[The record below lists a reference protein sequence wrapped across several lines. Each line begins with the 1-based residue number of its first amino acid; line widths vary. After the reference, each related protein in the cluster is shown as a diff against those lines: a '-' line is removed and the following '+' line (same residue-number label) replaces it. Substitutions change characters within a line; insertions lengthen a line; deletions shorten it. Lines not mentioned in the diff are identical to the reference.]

1 MPFQDRIAHAA
12 AVAKWKAD
20 QQMRLFKSQNRI
32 GEIETQIRVEK
43 ASLAD
48 KTLALYAQDQ
58 LVEEDLKK
66 SCADIAALHELIRG
80 QQSLQ
85 EAIRSE
91 RPPEQ
96 GAYSAAAPLAQPA
109 PVQSETLSGLVCP
122 QCNRPLVGRFCPD
135 HGMEGVPPIQS
146 AEPAPSANVD
156 ADAPLV
162 CPTCGKILTVRF
174 CPEHG
179 LEGVPK
185 SKS

>member
-32 GEIETQIRVEK
+32 GEIETQIRAEK
-43 ASLAD
+43 AALAD

-58 LVEEDLKK
+58 LVEDELKTI
-66 SCADIAALHELIRG
+66 CAGIASLHELVRE

-85 EAIRSE
+85 EAIRNE

-96 GAYSAAAPLAQPA
+96 ASSSATYP
-109 PVQSETLSGLVCP
+109 PVQSETLSGLICP

-135 HGMEGVPPIQS
+135 HGVEGISPTQS
-146 AEPAPSANVD
+146 AEPVPATD
-156 ADAPLV
+156 ADASLV
-162 CPTCGKILTVRF
+162 CPTCGKVLTVRF

-179 LEGVPK
+179 LEGVPQ